1 MSLRAGLGARGS
13 IVAIGDAVARLILL
27 GHQSF
32 AAGLELVDGNGLDH
46 LSLTGHQVVDTLECV
61 PDTLS
66 ELCNLYVV
74 SDISVSRCLPSPND
88 GVIITSDSVDRY
100 NMFV

>member
-13 IVAIGDAVARLILL
+13 IVAIGDAVASLILL

-32 AAGLELVDGNGLDH
+32 AAGLELGDGNGLDH

-61 PDTLS
+61 PHTLS
-66 ELCNLYVV
+66 ELWNLVVV
-74 SDISVSRCLPSPND
+74 SDLALRRCLPRPNQVVLLPS
-88 GVIITSDSVDRY
+88 GEVGWGI
-100 NMFV
+100 